1 MTRFLG
7 LGGNE
12 LTHYLCNVDSS
23 SGLQGCTPLHR
34 GRAGRIFQRTGGWRD
49 RANENL
55 TSE

>member
-23 SGLQGCTPLHR
+23 SGLQGRTPLHR

-49 RANENL
+49 RPNENL